1 MANKKKRF
9 TPWRV
14 FIGFLVL
21 IFICCI
27 GFVLYVNVAT
37 YPADDRAYN
46 ELATLK
52 DGNVNVNV
60 NAVGDKSSSTNNVDF
75 KTLEAE
81 ETETSIAVGS
91 LHAQKGLVLYPG
103 ALVDPVAYVPLA
115 HKIAEQ
121 GIYCVIVKMPF
132 NFAFFNSNAANNI
145 IASAP
150 QVQYW

>member
-1 MANKKKRF
+1 MANKKRRF
-9 TPWRV
+9 TPWRIL
-14 FIGFLVL
+14 IGFLVL
-21 IFICCI
+21 IFVCCI

-46 ELATLK
+46 ELIALK

-60 NAVGDKSSSTNNVDF
+60 NAVGDKPSSTNDVEF
-75 KTLEAE
+75 QTLEAE

-91 LHAQKGLVLYPG
+91 LQAQKGLVLYPG
-103 ALVDPVAYVPLA
+103 ALVDPVAYVPLVR
-115 HKIAEQ
+115 KIAEQ

-150 QVQYW
+150 QVQCW